1 MNSFKFGLL
10 VVVTLML
17 SSTMKAQ
24 TIEEGKKFMY
34 YEKYQSAK
42 NVFQKLLA
50 ITPVSP
56 EAVYWM
62 GNAIMAGAD
71 YSPKALNEAK
81 ELYRKALEANSNSAL
96 LIAAMGNI
104 ELREGKP
111 QDARNRFETALSL
124 SQNKDLEV
132 LAAVGMANSDFD
144 NKFADPAYAIE
155 KLKIATTL
163 KKFKEPAVYIYM
175 GDAYKILLDG
185 GNAQIAYQAA
195 LTIDPKYARALYRI
209 GKIYQ
214 TQGSGQEEIYMKYFN
229 DAIEKDPAFAP
240 VYKNLSDLYYNI
252 EVTKSAGYL
261 DKYLEYADDD
271 PKNCYYRASMKYAQ
285 GLFKEAITLSSQCIA
300 GATTTPYP
308 KLFGIQGYAY
318 NRLGDSLSAKAAF
331 ENYILKAD
339 QTQIGSGDYA
349 TYANVL
355 FKLPGNDSLAGVYI
369 DKAVQLD
376 TLESS
381 KIAYFKA
388 TSLYFENQKNY
399 KNAADWYAKIL
410 TVKKAPTAFD
420 LNTAGLKYFKYGN
433 YTSAIDIFSQSSK
446 KYPEDVYG
454 YYMTGK
460 SYWAIDTTMEQ
471 GLANPAFQKVI
482 EVGLADKV
490 KNKAQLIASYKYFV
504 AYFANIKKD
513 KAAAMAYCDSVL
525 VVDPADAEAASNK
538 AVIEKMN
545 MNPTPTPA
553 TPASKTTNPAANKP
567 VGDKPSG
574 AKKASPA
581 AKQ

>member
-1 MNSFKFGLL
+1 MNSIKFGLL
-10 VVVTLML
+10 VVVTLLL

-62 GNAIMAGAD
+62 GIAMMAGGD

-96 LIAAMGNI
+96 LIVAMGNI

-144 NKFADPAYAIE
+144 NKFADPTYGIE

-163 KKFKEPAVYIYM
+163 KKFKDPAVYVYM

-185 GNAQIAYQAA
+185 GNAQISYQSA
-195 LTIDPKYARALYRI
+195 LTIDPNYVRALYRI

-252 EVTKSAGYL
+252 DVTKSAGYL
-261 DKYLEYADDD
+261 DKYLSNADDD

-285 GLFKEAITLSSQCIA
+285 GLFKEAITLASQCIA
-300 GATTTPYP
+300 AGTTPYP

-339 QTQIGSGDYA
+339 QTQIGSGDYS
-349 TYANVL
+349 TYASVL
-355 FKLPGNDSLAGVYI
+355 FKLPGNDSLAGTYI
-369 DKAVQLD
+369 DKAVQSD
-376 TLESS
+376 TLESGKVS
-381 KIAYFKA
+381 YLKTTA
-388 TSLYFENQKNY
+388 LYYEVQKNF
-399 KNAADWYAKIL
+399 KTAGDWYSKIL
-410 TVKKAPTAFD
+410 TVKKDPTKTD
-420 LNTAGLKYFKYGN
+420 LYYAGYNYFRSGN
-433 YTSAIDIFSQSSK
+433 YTSSIDVFNQYSK
-446 KYPEDVYG
+446 KYPEDVFS
-454 YYMTGK
+454 YYMIGK
-460 SYWAIDTTMEQ
+460 AYWAIDTAMEQ
-471 GLANPAFQKVI
+471 GLANPSFQRAI

-490 KNKAQLIASYKYFV
+490 KNKNQLIGSYKYFV

-513 KAAAMAYCDSVL
+513 KATAIAYCDSVL
-525 VVDPADAEAASNK
+525 VIDSADTEAINNK
-538 AVIEKMN
+538 VAIGSMN
-545 MNPTPTPA
+545 MNPPA
-553 TPASKTTNPAANKP
+553 APSKPVKPAANKP
-567 VGDKPSG
+567 AGDKPS
-574 AKKASPA
+574 AVKPA
-581 AKQ
+581 AVEPKK

>member
-1 MNSFKFGLL
+1 MNSIKFGLL
-10 VVVTLML
+10 VVVTLLL

-62 GNAIMAGAD
+62 GIAMMAGGD

-96 LIAAMGNI
+96 LIVAMGNI

-144 NKFADPAYAIE
+144 NKFADPTYGIE

-163 KKFKEPAVYIYM
+163 KKFKDPAVYVYM

-185 GNAQIAYQAA
+185 GNAQISYQSA
-195 LTIDPKYARALYRI
+195 LTIDPNYVRALYRI

-252 EVTKSAGYL
+252 DVTKSAGYL
-261 DKYLEYADDD
+261 DKYLSNADDD

-285 GLFKEAITLSSQCIA
+285 GLFKEAITLASQCIA
-300 GATTTPYP
+300 AGTTPYP

-349 TYANVL
+349 TYASVL

-381 KIAYFKA
+381 KVAYLKT

-399 KNAADWYAKIL
+399 KVAADWYAKIL
-410 TVKKAPTAFD
+410 TVKKVPTAFD
-420 LNTAGLKYFKYGN
+420 LNTAGLKYFRSGN
-433 YTSAIDIFSQSSK
+433 YTSSIDIFSQSSK

-460 SYWAIDTTMEQ
+460 AYWAIDTTMEQ

-490 KNKAQLIASYKYFV
+490 KNKAQLIVSYKYFV

-513 KAAAMAYCDSVL
+513 KATAIAYCDSVL
-525 VVDPADAEAASNK
+525 VIDSADTEAINNK
-538 AVIEKMN
+538 VAIGSMN
-545 MNPTPTPA
+545 MNPA
-553 TPASKTTNPAANKP
+553 PAAPSKPVKPVGNKP
-567 VGDKPSG
+567 TGDKPS
-574 AKKASPA
+574 ATKPA
-581 AKQ
+581 ASGPKK

>member
-1 MNSFKFGLL
+1 MSSIKFGLL
-10 VVVTLML
+10 ALFALLL

-24 TIEEGKKFMY
+24 TLEEGKKFMY
-34 YEKYQSAK
+34 YERYQSAK
-42 NVFQKLLA
+42 NVFQKLVEVA
-50 ITPVSP
+50 PVNP
-56 EAVYWM
+56 EAVYWL
-62 GNAIMAGAD
+62 GISIMAGAD
-71 YSPKALNEAK
+71 YSTKSLGEAK
-81 ELYRKALEANSNSAL
+81 EIYRKALEANSNSAL

-104 ELREGKP
+104 ELREGKA

-124 SQNKDLEV
+124 SQNKDLLV
-132 LAAVGMANSDFD
+132 LTAVGMANSDFD
-144 NKFADPAYAIE
+144 NKYADPAYAIE
-155 KLKIATTL
+155 KLKIATNL
-163 KKFKEPAVYIYM
+163 KKFKEPSVFIYM
-175 GDAYKILLDG
+175 GDAYKKMLDG
-185 GNAQIAYQAA
+185 GNAQISYQSA
-195 LTIDPKYARALYRI
+195 LNIDPKYARAIYRI

-214 TQGSGQEEIYMKYFN
+214 TQGASQVDIYMKYFN
-229 DAIEKDPAFAP
+229 EAIEKDPAYAP

-252 EVTKSAGYL
+252 DVTKSSTYL
-261 DKYLEYADDD
+261 DKYLANTDDD
-271 PKNCYYRASMKYAQ
+271 PKNCYYKASMKYAE
-285 GLFKEAITLSSQCIA
+285 GLFKEAITLADQCIA
-300 GATTTPYP
+300 GSTSPYP
-308 KLFGIQGYAY
+308 KLYGIQGYAF
-318 NRLGDSLSAKAAF
+318 NRLGDSVGARKAF
-331 ENYILKAD
+331 ENYIAKAD
-339 QTQIGSGDYA
+339 QSQIGSGDYA

-355 FKLPGNDSLAGVYI
+355 FKLPGNDSLAGIYI

-381 KIAYFKA
+381 KVAYLKTTA
-388 TSLYFENQKNY
+388 LYFENQKNY
-399 KNAADWYAKIL
+399 KAAADWYAKIL

-420 LNTAGLKYFKYGN
+420 LNTAGLKYFRYGN

-446 KYPEDVYG
+446 KFPEDVYG

-482 EVGLADKV
+482 EVGLGDKV

-504 AYFANIKKD
+504 AYYANIKKD

-553 TPASKTTNPAANKP
+553 TPAPKTTNPEANKP
-567 VGDKPSG
+567 VGVKPNG
-574 AKKASPA
+574 AKKTSPA

>member
-1 MNSFKFGLL
+1 MSSIKFGLL
-10 VVVTLML
+10 VLFALLL
-17 SSTMKAQ
+17 SNTMKAQ
-24 TIEEGKKFMY
+24 TLEEGKKFMY
-34 YEKYQSAK
+34 YERYQSAK
-42 NVFQKLLA
+42 NVFQKLVEVA
-50 ITPVSP
+50 PVNL
-56 EAVYWM
+56 EAVYWL
-62 GNAIMAGAD
+62 GISIMASAD
-71 YSPKALNEAK
+71 YSNKSLADAK
-81 ELYRKALEANSNSAL
+81 EIYRKALEANSNSAL
-96 LIAAMGNI
+96 LIAAMGNV
-104 ELREGKP
+104 ELREGKS

-124 SQNKDLEV
+124 SQNKDLLV
-132 LAAVGMANSDFD
+132 LTAVGMANSDFD
-144 NKFADPAYAIE
+144 NKYADPAYGIE
-155 KLKIATTL
+155 KLKIATNL
-163 KKFKEPAVYIYM
+163 KKFKEPSVFIYM
-175 GDAYKILLDG
+175 GDAYKKMLDG
-185 GNAQIAYQAA
+185 GNAQISYQSA
-195 LTIDPKYARALYRI
+195 LNIDPKYARALYRI

-214 TQGSGQEEIYMKYFN
+214 TQGSGQEEIYLKYFN
-229 DAIEKDPAFAP
+229 EAIEKDPAYAP

-252 EVTKSAGYL
+252 EVTKSAQYL
-261 DKYLEYADDD
+261 DKYLASTDDD

-285 GLFKEAITLSSQCIA
+285 GLFKEAITLADECIA
-300 GATTTPYP
+300 GSGSPYP
-308 KLFGIQGYAY
+308 KLYGIQGFAF
-318 NRLGDSLSAKAAF
+318 NRLGDSVSARKAF
-331 ENYILKAD
+331 ENYISKAD
-339 QTQIGSGDYA
+339 QSQIGSGDYA

-381 KIAYFKA
+381 KVAYLKT

-410 TVKKAPTAFD
+410 TVKKAPSAFD
-420 LNTAGLKYFKYGN
+420 LNTAGLKYFRYGN

-482 EVGLADKV
+482 EVGLGDKV

-504 AYFANIKKD
+504 AYYANIKKD

-525 VVDPADAEAASNK
+525 VVDPADVEAARNK
-538 AVIEKMN
+538 AVIATMN
-545 MNPTPTPA
+545 FNPTPTPA
-553 TPASKTTNPAANKP
+553 TPAPKSTNPEANKP
-567 VGDKPSG
+567 VGVKPSG
-574 AKKASPA
+574 AKKTSPA

>member
-1 MNSFKFGLL
+1 MSSIKFGLL
-10 VVVTLML
+10 ALFALLL

-24 TIEEGKKFMY
+24 TLDEGKKFMY
-34 YEKYQSAK
+34 YERYQSAK
-42 NVFQKLLA
+42 NVFQKLVEVA
-50 ITPVSP
+50 PVNP
-56 EAVYWM
+56 EAVYWL
-62 GNAIMAGAD
+62 GISIMAGAD
-71 YSPKALNEAK
+71 YSTKSLGEAK
-81 ELYRKALEANSNSAL
+81 EIYRKALEANSNSAL

-104 ELREGKP
+104 ELREGKT

-124 SQNKDLEV
+124 SQNKDLLV
-132 LAAVGMANSDFD
+132 LTAVGMANSDFD
-144 NKFADPAYAIE
+144 NKYADPAYAIE
-155 KLKIATTL
+155 KLKIATSL
-163 KKFKEPAVYIYM
+163 KKFKEPSVFIYM
-175 GDAYKILLDG
+175 GDAYKKMLDG
-185 GNAQIAYQAA
+185 GNAQISYQSA
-195 LTIDPKYARALYRI
+195 LNIDPKYARALYRI

-214 TQGSGQEEIYMKYFN
+214 TQGASQVDIYMKYFN
-229 DAIEKDPAFAP
+229 EAIEKDPAYAP

-252 EVTKSAGYL
+252 DVTKSSTYL
-261 DKYLEYADDD
+261 DKYLANTDDD
-271 PKNCYYRASMKYAQ
+271 PKNCYYKASMKYAE
-285 GLFKEAITLSSQCIA
+285 GLFKEAITLADQCIA
-300 GATTTPYP
+300 GSTSPYP
-308 KLFGIQGYAY
+308 KLYGIQGYAF
-318 NRLGDSLSAKAAF
+318 NRLGDSVGARKAF
-331 ENYILKAD
+331 ENYIAKAD
-339 QTQIGSGDYA
+339 QSQIGSGDYA

-355 FKLPGNDSLAGVYI
+355 FKLPGNDSLAGIYI

-381 KIAYFKA
+381 KVAYLKTTA
-388 TSLYFENQKNY
+388 LYFENQKNY
-399 KNAADWYAKIL
+399 KAAADWYAKIL

-420 LNTAGLKYFKYGN
+420 LNTAGLKYFRYGN

-504 AYFANIKKD
+504 AYYANIKKD
-513 KAAAMAYCDSVL
+513 KIAAMAYCDSVL

-545 MNPTPTPA
+545 MNPTPAAPA
-553 TPASKTTNPAANKP
+553 APASKPTKPAATKP
-567 VGDKPSG
+567 AGDKP
-574 AKKASPA
+574 KQTSPA
-581 AKQ
+581 TKQ

>member
-1 MNSFKFGLL
+1 MSSIKFGLL
-10 VVVTLML
+10 VLIALML

-34 YEKYQSAK
+34 YEKYQSAR
-42 NVFQKLLA
+42 NVFQKLMA
-50 ITPVSP
+50 ITPVSS
-56 EAVYWM
+56 EAVYWL
-62 GNAIMAGAD
+62 GISIMAGAD
-71 YSPKALNEAK
+71 YSPKALEEAK
-81 ELYRKALEANSNSAL
+81 ELYRKALEANSNNAL

-104 ELREGKP
+104 ELREGKT

-144 NKFADPAYAIE
+144 NKFADPAYGIE

-175 GDAYKILLDG
+175 GDAYKIMLDG
-185 GNAQIAYQAA
+185 GNAQISYQSA
-195 LTIDPKYARALYRI
+195 LNIDPKYARALYRI

-214 TQGSGQEEIYMKYFN
+214 TQGAGQEEIYMKYFN
-229 DAIEKDPAFAP
+229 DAIDKDSTYAP

-252 EVTKSAGYL
+252 DVTKSAPYL
-261 DKYLEYADDD
+261 DKYLANTDDD

-285 GLFKEAITLSSQCIA
+285 GLFKEAINLASQCIA
-300 GATTTPYP
+300 GATNPYP

-318 NRLGDSLSAKAAF
+318 NRLGDSLNAKTAF

-339 QTQIGSGDYA
+339 QTQIGSGDYV
-349 TYANVL
+349 TYASVL
-355 FKLPGNDSLAGVYI
+355 FKLSGNDSLAGTYI

-376 TLESS
+376 TLEAS
-381 KIAYFKA
+381 KVAYLKT

-399 KNAADWYAKIL
+399 KSAADWYAKIL
-410 TVKKAPTAFD
+410 TVKKVPTSFD
-420 LNTAGLKYFKYGN
+420 LNTAGLKYFRYGN
-433 YTSAIDIFSQSSK
+433 YTSSIDIFSQSSQ

-513 KAAAMAYCDSVL
+513 KATAIAYCDSVL
-525 VVDPADAEAASNK
+525 VVDPTDAEALNNK
-538 AVIEKMN
+538 TAIGSMN
-545 MNPTPTPA
+545 MNPPA
-553 TPASKTTNPAANKP
+553 TPSKPAKPAGNKT
-567 VGDKPSG
+567 VGDKPNVSKQT
-574 AKKASPA
+574 APA
-581 AKQ
+581 PKN

>member
-1 MNSFKFGLL
+1 MNSIKFGML
-10 VVVTLML
+10 VVVTLLL
-17 SSTMKAQ
+17 SSTVKAQ

-34 YEKYQSAK
+34 FEKYQSAK
-42 NVFQKLLA
+42 NVFQKLMA
-50 ITPVSP
+50 VTPVSP
-56 EAVYWM
+56 ETVYWT
-62 GNAIMAGAD
+62 GISIMAGAD
-71 YSPKALNEAK
+71 YSANSLQEAK
-81 ELYRKALEANSNSAL
+81 EIYRKALETNSNNAL

-104 ELREGKP
+104 ELREGKT

-124 SQNKDLEV
+124 SQNKDLGV

-144 NKFADPAYAIE
+144 NKFAEPTYAIE

-185 GNAQIAYQAA
+185 GNAQLAYQAA
-195 LTIDPKYARALYRI
+195 LNIDPKYARALYRI

-214 TQGSGQEEIYMKYFN
+214 TQGYGQEEIYMKYFN

-252 EVTKSAGYL
+252 DVTKSAAYL

-271 PKNCYYRASMKYAQ
+271 PKNCYYRASMKYAE
-285 GLFKEAITLSSQCIA
+285 GLFKEAITLSDQCIA
-300 GATTTPYP
+300 GSSSPYP
-308 KLFGIQGYAY
+308 KLDGIQGYAF
-318 NRLGDSLSAKAAF
+318 NRLGDSVGARKAF
-331 ENYILKAD
+331 ENYISKAD
-339 QTQIGSGDYA
+339 QSQIGSGDYA

-369 DKAVQLD
+369 DKAIQLD

-381 KIAYFKA
+381 KVAYLKT

-399 KNAADWYAKIL
+399 KAAADWYAKIL
-410 TVKKAPTAFD
+410 TVKKVPTAFD
-420 LNTAGLKYFKYGN
+420 LNTAGLKYFRYGN
-433 YTSAIDIFSQSSK
+433 YTSSIDIFSQSSK

-504 AYFANIKKD
+504 AYYANIKKD

-538 AVIEKMN
+538 AVIANMN

-553 TPASKTTNPAANKP
+553 TPASKSTNPAANKP

>member
-1 MNSFKFGLL
+1 MNSIKFGLL
-10 VVVTLML
+10 VLFALLL
-17 SSTMKAQ
+17 SNTMKAQ
-24 TIEEGKKFMY
+24 TLEEGKKFMY
-34 YEKYQSAK
+34 YERYQSAK
-42 NVFQKLLA
+42 NVFQKLVA
-50 ITPVSP
+50 VAPVNP
-56 EAVYWM
+56 EAVYWL
-62 GNAIMAGAD
+62 GISIMAGAD
-71 YSPKALNEAK
+71 YSNKSLADAK
-81 ELYRKALEANSNSAL
+81 EIYRKALEANSNSAL
-96 LIAAMGNI
+96 LIAAMGNV
-104 ELREGKP
+104 ELREGKT

-124 SQNKDLEV
+124 SQNKDLLV
-132 LAAVGMANSDFD
+132 LTAVGMANSDFD
-144 NKFADPAYAIE
+144 NKYADPAYGIE
-155 KLKIATTL
+155 KLKIATNL
-163 KKFKEPAVYIYM
+163 KKFKEPSVFIYM
-175 GDAYKILLDG
+175 GDAYKKMLDG
-185 GNAQIAYQAA
+185 GNAQISYQSA
-195 LTIDPKYARALYRI
+195 LNIDPKYARALYRI

-214 TQGSGQEEIYMKYFN
+214 TQGPSQEEIYLKYFN
-229 DAIEKDPAFAP
+229 EAIEKDPAYAP

-252 EVTKSAGYL
+252 DVTKSSSYL
-261 DKYLEYADDD
+261 DKYLANTDDD
-271 PKNCYYRASMKYAQ
+271 PKNCYYKASMKYAE
-285 GLFKEAITLSSQCIA
+285 GLFKEAITLADQCIA
-300 GATTTPYP
+300 GSSIPYP
-308 KLFGIQGYAY
+308 KLYGIQGYAF
-318 NRLGDSLSAKAAF
+318 NRLGDSVGARKAF
-331 ENYILKAD
+331 EIYIAKAD
-339 QTQIGSGDYA
+339 QSQIGSGDYA

-355 FKLPGNDSLAGVYI
+355 FKLPGNDSLAGIYI

-381 KIAYFKA
+381 KIAYLKA

-410 TVKKAPTAFD
+410 TVKKAPSAFD
-420 LNTAGLKYFKYGN
+420 LNTAGLKYFRYGN

-482 EVGLADKV
+482 EVGLGDKV

-504 AYFANIKKD
+504 AYYANIKKD

-553 TPASKTTNPAANKP
+553 TPAPKTTNPEANKP
-567 VGDKPSG
+567 VGVKPNG
-574 AKKASPA
+574 AKKTSPA

>member
-1 MNSFKFGLL
+1 MNSIKFRLL
-10 VVVTLML
+10 VVITLFL

-62 GNAIMAGAD
+62 GIAMMAGAD
-71 YSPKALNEAK
+71 YSPLALNEAK

-124 SQNKDLEV
+124 SQNKDLGV

-144 NKFADPAYAIE
+144 NKFADPTYAIE

-163 KKFKEPAVYIYM
+163 KKFKDPAVYVYM

-185 GNAQIAYQAA
+185 GNAQISYQSA
-195 LTIDPKYARALYRI
+195 LTIDPNYVRALYRI

-252 EVTKSAGYL
+252 DVTKSAGYL
-261 DKYLEYADDD
+261 DKYLSNADDD

-285 GLFKEAITLSSQCIA
+285 GLFKEAITLASQCIA
-300 GATTTPYP
+300 AGTTPYP

-331 ENYILKAD
+331 ESYILKAE

-349 TYANVL
+349 TYASVL
-355 FKLPGNDSLAGVYI
+355 FKLPGNDSLAGTYI

-376 TLESS
+376 TLESGKVS
-381 KIAYFKA
+381 YLKTTALYYEVQKKFKTA
-388 TSLYFENQKNY
+388 G
-399 KNAADWYAKIL
+399 DWYSKIL
-410 TVKKAPTAFD
+410 TVKKDPTKTD
-420 LNTAGLKYFKYGN
+420 LYYAGYNYFRSGN
-433 YTSAIDIFSQSSK
+433 YTSSIDVFNQYSK
-446 KYPEDVYG
+446 KYPEDVFS
-454 YYMTGK
+454 YYMIGK
-460 SYWAIDTTMEQ
+460 AYWAIDTAMEQ
-471 GLANPAFQKVI
+471 GLANPSFQRAI

-490 KNKAQLIASYKYFV
+490 KNKNQLIGSYKYFV

-513 KAAAMAYCDSVL
+513 KATAIAYCDSVL
-525 VVDPADAEAASNK
+525 VIDSADSEAINNK
-538 AVIEKMN
+538 VAIGSMN
-545 MNPTPTPA
+545 MNPPA
-553 TPASKTTNPAANKP
+553 APSKPAANKP
-567 VGDKPSG
+567 AGDKPS
-574 AKKASPA
+574 ATKPA
-581 AKQ
+581 ASGPKK